1 MTFPKVCVA
10 VLAAGRSQRM
20 GFPKLVE
27 PFAGTTLLDRAL
39 DAALGCA
46 SDVACVV
53 TGAYRDQ
60 MAPVLARR
68 GAMEWAQVQQGTPG
82 SWSAEACG
90 RLTVVHNAR
99 WRTGQASSVQAAV
112 RFARD
117 CDCAA
122 VLMLVADQPFVQAR
136 HLDAL
141 INEFKTGIAQAY
153 LASTDRG
160 CGNPCLFNRAL
171 FDDLLTL
178 TGDEGARKLLRSR
191 RDIAVCPVYF
201 DEPSLLDD
209 ADTPEDFARLEEA
222 MLHG

>member
-1 MTFPKVCVA
+1 MTFPKICVA
-10 VLAAGRSQRM
+10 VLAAGQSRRM
-20 GFPKLVE
+20 GFPKLVA

-46 SDVACVV
+46 SDAVCVV

-60 MAPVLARR
+60 MAPMLARR
-68 GAMEWAQVQQGTPG
+68 GAVEWAQVQQGTPG
-82 SWSAEACG
+82 SWPTEGSG
-90 RLTVVHNAR
+90 RLAAVHNAR

-141 INEFKTGIAQAY
+141 IGEFKTGTAQAY
-153 LASTDRG
+153 LASTERG
-160 CGNPCLFNRAL
+160 CGNPCLFDRAL
-171 FDDLLTL
+171 FDDLLAL

-191 RDIAVCPVYF
+191 RDIAVRPVYF

-209 ADTPEDFARLEEA
+209 ADTPEEFARLEEA
-222 MLHG
+222 VLHG